1 MNRHDS
7 HAWIALFLTDP
18 IPVAYKDP
26 FPHHSDYGEF
36 VRAIVED
43 EERPP
48 IPVDTPSHLRLLME
62 SCWDPYP
69 ENRPDF
75 EEINAAL
82 DEIIIEVAIHEA
94 SACRFWMRYFLKEVR
109 YRSPR
114 ERASW

>member
-1 MNRHDS
+1 M
-7 HAWIALFLTDP
+7 
-18 IPVAYKDP
+18 
-26 FPHHSDYGEF
+26 
-36 VRAIVED
+36 RAIVED

-48 IPVDTPSHLRLLME
+48 IPPDTPTHLRLLME

-82 DEIIIEVAIHEA
+82 DEITIEVAIHES

-109 YRSPR
+109 LFPAGPLPSSG
-114 ERASW
+114 AGG